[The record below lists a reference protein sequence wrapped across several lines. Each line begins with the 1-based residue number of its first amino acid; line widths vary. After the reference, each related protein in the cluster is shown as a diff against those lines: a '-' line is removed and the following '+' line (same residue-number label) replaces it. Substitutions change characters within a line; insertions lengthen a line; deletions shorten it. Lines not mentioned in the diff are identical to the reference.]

1 MNNPTLN
8 AALSEL
14 EQNLKKL
21 DSARN
26 QVENVSN
33 KTNEI
38 IKVVSHLTSSIEKL
52 KNSYEAEEKNLKQ
65 VYAKISDDLKI
76 NFKSNI
82 DKSKHI
88 TDEYQKLQQEHSRTI
103 KSSIENLNKSLQEA
117 SRKLEEIDVEKS
129 YNSIKEILDEQS
141 IKIDARLDIIN
152 NDTKDVKKILNNH
165 ISFFNSFETNLMEFQ
180 RTISSKQEDLSNLFN
195 TNRSE
200 ANKKLAELIL
210 STDSV
215 KDLITENSVEYK
227 NRIDKLVTTITTKLD
242 GLDKVIRN
250 LAAQF
255 ENLQNKTEKNLE
267 RIEKNQN
274 RNFQILIAGI
284 VLVALILLI
293 K

>member
-242 GLDKVIRN
+242 GLDKVMRN

>member
-152 NDTKDVKKILNNH
+152 SDTKDVKKILNNH

-210 STDSV
+210 STDSI
-215 KDLITENSVEYK
+215 KELITENSVEYK

-255 ENLQNKTEKNLE
+255 ENLHNKTEKTLE